1 MIDNHVKLLTLCRT
15 ISGIS
20 VKKKDASQ
28 SEPVDSRGLFDLLQ
42 YHQVAP
48 LAYYYREQ
56 LTDAGVHFDPQT
68 LADLKSYTLLN
79 ISRVMVYEHYLKHLN
94 DLMQTHSVDYRLFK
108 GIVTAKSVYA
118 ADYLRSFGDVD
129 ILICPT
135 NLKKVEALLEEDGFT
150 PADDLYRIF
159 PDEII
164 QKYSF
169 AQHFIRSEPSNV
181 AVDLHLNMSG
191 CLHPFQFDFADF
203 WDNSSSFSL
212 DGHEFQTFDPE
223 HQAVY
228 AIYHAFKHY
237 FFKLIWFID
246 AFLLLDRHGLDQ
258 AKFQALIKKYKLS
271 KLLDYYASIT
281 RELFGRLPAV
291 INDYRLDSRGEHR
304 LINSRTILSGFLPYS
319 PSRAR
324 LLLPMY
330 YMKGPFSRFG
340 FLWRQLF
347 PPMETIRDFYVGNH
361 SGKGVLSYIKLRC
374 KAITDLCLNKTKEEY
389 SS

>member
-1 MIDNHVKLLTLCRT
+1 
-15 ISGIS
+15 
-20 VKKKDASQ
+20 
-28 SEPVDSRGLFDLLQ
+28 
-42 YHQVAP
+42 
-48 LAYYYREQ
+48 
-56 LTDAGVHFDPQT
+56 
-68 LADLKSYTLLN
+68 
-79 ISRVMVYEHYLKHLN
+79 
-94 DLMQTHSVDYRLFK
+94 SVDYRLFK

-129 ILICPT
+129 ILICPA
-135 NLKKVEALLEEDGFT
+135 NLKKVEALLEEDGFI
-150 PADDLYRIF
+150 PADDLYRVF

-191 CLHPFQFDFADF
+191 CLHPFQFDSADF

-212 DGHEFQTFDPE
+212 DGHELQTFDPE

-246 AFLLLDRHGLDQ
+246 AFLLLDRSGLDQ
-258 AKFQALIKKYKLS
+258 VKFQALIKKYKLS
-271 KLLDYYASIT
+271 KLLGYYASIT
-281 RELFGRLPAV
+281 QELFGRLPAV
-291 INDYRLDSRGEHR
+291 LNDYRLDSRGEHR

-347 PPMETIRDFYVGNH
+347 PPMETVRDFYVGKN
-361 SGKGVLSYIKLRC
+361 SGKGILSYVKLRC